1 VKVLG
6 VEFSSSQ
13 MNYVAIRSN
22 GDAYEVITSNRM
34 TLSGTRDRNAL
45 IAFQDAAKTLLN
57 DVGPD
62 LLAIKEKP
70 EAGRMQAGAA
80 SLKMEA
86 ILLANAPCAVD
97 FVSGARINQTD
108 DEGLTLYAYLQ
119 PALKAAVAA
128 LKRKV
133 ENS

>member
-1 VKVLG
+1 MKVLG